1 MSSKA
6 ARAAPVGLRDLRP
19 GPGRFRADL
28 MHGLSMRP
36 PRIPSK
42 YFYDRRGA
50 LLFEEITGVDA
61 YYPTRTELAILE
73 DCMAEIAR
81 AIGPRARV
89 VELGSGSGLKT
100 RLLLRHLE
108 APASYVPVDIAR
120 AQLEELARSV
130 AETFPALEVL
140 PICADYTRDWS
151 LPAPRPGVGRTV
163 AFFPGSTIG
172 NFERGEAQAFLR
184 ALAERCGPGGTLLLG
199 VDLHKDSTTL
209 EQAYND
215 PEGVTAKFNLNL
227 LHRIARELGGE
238 VDPDAFQ
245 HHAYYD
251 EQRRRIE
258 MRLVCERATEIT
270 LPADGAGSAAAVFS
284 FRPGDWIH
292 TEYSHK
298 YAPDEMAALAESAG
312 WRVSG
317 LWTDPRQW
325 FSVWLLET
333 VT

>member
-19 GPGRFRADL
+19 GPGRFHADL
-28 MHGLSMRP
+28 VHGLSMRP

-42 YFYDRRGA
+42 YFYDHRGA
-50 LLFEEITGVDA
+50 LLFEEITGVNA

-81 AIGPRARV
+81 GIGPRARV

-130 AETFPALEVL
+130 ADMFPALEVL
-140 PICADYTRDWS
+140 PICADYTHDWS

-184 ALAERCGPGGTLLLG
+184 ALAERCEPGGALLLG

-227 LHRIARELGGE
+227 LHRIARELGGK
-238 VDPDAFQ
+238 VDLDAFR

-270 LPADGAGSAAAVFS
+270 LPADGAGSAATVFS

-298 YAPDEMAALAESAG
+298 YSPDEMAALAESAG
-312 WRVSG
+312 WRASG

-333 VT
+333 AT